1 MTEQTHSRFRA
12 AIELTAGVT
21 IAFGTK
27 AALDPFIW
35 KFSGPI
41 SLAVVLTL
49 ATLYLHSRGESW
61 SQLGLRR
68 PGGWKSW
75 ALLLP
80 QILLAVVVILG
91 VGAGSAIL
99 GDTLGLW
106 QTGELPDGVADR
118 WGNIRGN
125 LPVYLLWLTLAWV
138 SAGFG
143 EELFFRGFMV
153 SRAERITKGLPA
165 ALFLAVLIPAAI
177 FGIAHFYYQGM
188 RGLVVTGLIGL
199 SLGTLYLLYKR
210 NLWPLIVAHGLVD
223 TLGFT
228 ALYLDADW

>member
-1 MTEQTHSRFRA
+1 MTEQTHSRLRA

-27 AALDPFIW
+27 ALLDPYIW

-49 ATLYLHSRGESW
+49 ATLYLHSRGETW
-61 SQLGLRR
+61 AQLGLRN
-68 PGGWKSW
+68 PGRWKSW

-80 QILLAVVVILG
+80 QIVLGVVVILG
-91 VGAGSAIL
+91 VGAGTAFL

-106 QTGELPDGVADR
+106 QTGALPDGVEDR

-125 LPVYLLWLTLAWV
+125 LPVYLLWLALAWI

-153 SRAERITKGLPA
+153 SRAERVTKGLPF

-177 FGIAHFYYQGM
+177 FGIAHFYYQGL
-188 RGLVVTGLIGL
+188 RGLIVTGLIGL

>member
-1 MTEQTHSRFRA
+1 MTEQPHSRLRA

-27 AALDPFIW
+27 AILDPYIW

-41 SLAVVLTL
+41 SLAVVLTV
-49 ATLYLHSRGESW
+49 ATLYLHSRGETW
-61 SQLGLRR
+61 AQLGLRN

-80 QILLAVVVILG
+80 QILLGVVVILG
-91 VGAGSAIL
+91 VGAGTALL
-99 GDTLGLW
+99 GDALGLW
-106 QTGELPDGVADR
+106 QTGALPDGAEDR
-118 WGNIRGN
+118 WGDIRGN
-125 LPVYLLWLTLAWV
+125 LPVYLLWLVLAWV

-153 SRAERITKGLPA
+153 SRAERVTKGLPF

-177 FGIAHFYYQGM
+177 FGIAHFYYQGL
-188 RGLVVTGLIGL
+188 RGLIVTGLIGL

>member
-1 MTEQTHSRFRA
+1 MTEQIHSRLRA
-12 AIELTAGVT
+12 AIELTASVT

-27 AALDPFIW
+27 AILDPYIW

-41 SLAVVLTL
+41 SLAVVLTV
-49 ATLYLHSRGESW
+49 ATLYLHSRGETW
-61 SQLGLRR
+61 AQLGLRN
-68 PGGWKSW
+68 PGRWKSW

-80 QILLAVVVILG
+80 QIVLGVVVILG
-91 VGAGSAIL
+91 VGAGTAFL

-106 QTGELPDGVADR
+106 QTGALPDGVEDR

-125 LPVYLLWLTLAWV
+125 LPVYLLWLALAWV

-153 SRAERITKGLPA
+153 SRAERVTKGLPF

-177 FGIAHFYYQGM
+177 FGIAHFYYQGL
-188 RGLVVTGLIGL
+188 RGLIVTGLIGL

>member
-1 MTEQTHSRFRA
+1 MKPH
-12 AIELTAGVT
+12 
-21 IAFGTK
+21 
-27 AALDPFIW
+27 
-35 KFSGPI
+35 
-41 SLAVVLTL
+41 
-49 ATLYLHSRGESW
+49 
-61 SQLGLRR
+61 RR
-68 PGGWKSW
+68 D
-75 ALLLP
+75 L
-80 QILLAVVVILG
+80 VVILG

>member
-1 MTEQTHSRFRA
+1 MTEQTHSRLRA

-27 AALDPFIW
+27 AILDPYIW

-41 SLAVVLTL
+41 SLAVVLTV
-49 ATLYLHSRGESW
+49 ATLYLHSRGETW
-61 SQLGLRR
+61 AQLGLRN
-68 PGGWKSW
+68 PGRWKSW

-80 QILLAVVVILG
+80 QIVLGVVVILG
-91 VGAGSAIL
+91 VGAGTAFL

-106 QTGELPDGVADR
+106 QTGALPHGVEDR
-118 WGNIRGN
+118 WGNISGN
-125 LPVYLLWLTLAWV
+125 LPVYLLWLALAWV

-153 SRAERITKGLPA
+153 SRAERVTKGLPF
-165 ALFLAVLIPAAI
+165 ALCLAVLIPAAI
-177 FGIAHFYYQGM
+177 FGIAHFYYQGL
-188 RGLVVTGLIGL
+188 RGLIVTGLIGL

>member
-1 MTEQTHSRFRA
+1 MTEQIHSRLRA

-27 AALDPFIW
+27 AILDPYIW
-35 KFSGPI
+35 KSSGPI
-41 SLAVVLTL
+41 SLAVVLTV
-49 ATLYLHSRGESW
+49 ATLYLHSRGETW
-61 SQLGLRR
+61 AQLGLRN
-68 PGGWKSW
+68 PGRWKSW

-80 QILLAVVVILG
+80 QIVLGVVVILG
-91 VGAGSAIL
+91 VGAGTAFL

-106 QTGELPDGVADR
+106 QTGALPDGVEDR

-125 LPVYLLWLTLAWV
+125 LPVYLLWLALAWV

-153 SRAERITKGLPA
+153 SRAERVTKGLPF

-177 FGIAHFYYQGM
+177 FGIAHFYYQGL
-188 RGLVVTGLIGL
+188 RGLIVTGLIGL

>member
-1 MTEQTHSRFRA
+1 MTEQTHSRLRA

-27 AALDPFIW
+27 AILDPYIW

-41 SLAVVLTL
+41 SLAVVLTV
-49 ATLYLHSRGESW
+49 ATLYLHSRGETW
-61 SQLGLRR
+61 AQLGLRN
-68 PGGWKSW
+68 PGRWKSW

-80 QILLAVVVILG
+80 QIVLGVVVILG
-91 VGAGSAIL
+91 VGAGTAFL

-106 QTGELPDGVADR
+106 QTGALPDGVEDR

-125 LPVYLLWLTLAWV
+125 LPVYLLWLALAWV

-153 SRAERITKGLPA
+153 SRAERVTKGLPF

-177 FGIAHFYYQGM
+177 FGIAHFYYQGL
-188 RGLVVTGLIGL
+188 RGLIVTGLIGL

>member
-1 MTEQTHSRFRA
+1 MTEQPHSRLRA

-27 AALDPFIW
+27 AILDPYIW

-41 SLAVVLTL
+41 SLAVVLTV
-49 ATLYLHSRGESW
+49 ATLYLHSRGETW
-61 SQLGLRR
+61 AQLGLRN

-80 QILLAVVVILG
+80 QILLGVVVILG
-91 VGAGSAIL
+91 VGAGTALL
-99 GDTLGLW
+99 GDALGLW
-106 QTGELPDGVADR
+106 QAGALPDGAEDR
-118 WGNIRGN
+118 WGDIRGN
-125 LPVYLLWLTLAWV
+125 LPVYLLWLVLAWV

-153 SRAERITKGLPA
+153 SRAERVTKGLPF

-177 FGIAHFYYQGM
+177 FGIAHFYYQGL
-188 RGLVVTGLIGL
+188 RGLIVTGLIGL